1 MRLIAGLVFGVAIAR
16 TSFWGW
22 RIGRSL
28 DDTFGVLLGL
38 GASASVLILAVQLL
52 SLGRMLTPPALA
64 LVVAGFALAL
74 ELALRGRSRQFP
86 ASENIE
92 PGLLDSV
99 RGHRVVSYVA
109 LYQMLVFA
117 ALLMLGLWIQP
128 FGDNYHFSRPL
139 YWLQN
144 RGILPF
150 PVSNHRI
157 TAFAPGGD
165 ILTLPFVIYLRWHS
179 ASVVLGALCVAAVPW
194 VVWSL
199 ARRLGFAPL
208 PSMVSA
214 VASLG
219 VSAFPKA
226 IFSGDSDRM
235 VPALLIGAS
244 LIALLEAIARVE
256 RGHAWL
262 LPAAGSMYLFALGAG
277 IKDVNILFVPGYLIF
292 FVVCLGRRIVCRP
305 AAMALIVAVGLAG
318 IVASGAAWK
327 LVTNH
332 VYYGGL
338 SGPSSVT
345 SSSVA
350 VPSLS
355 DAWTRVLRGTTHFG
369 DLTVPMP
376 GVAGRLQG
384 AANKRFLRLLGARE
398 RLAGER
404 SGAFHSHDPRNLP
417 TRKGAGPVGLFLL
430 AALLLAIV
438 RPRSR
443 DDRETDRSCER
454 RLLGFY
460 CVLGFVLLHAVVR
473 WSDIGR
479 FRLAHGILLP
489 GLGLL
494 PIVLRGA
501 RARTAVLMLSVLSL
515 TVMGMYSAGVTVMK
529 RGLPLLSGASGVAA
543 VLDRRALVYRKISA
557 DGSETEFRA
566 RVDYTN
572 EEVLR
577 DIVDREIG
585 RTATVGWVSH
595 FNSEDFFLFGRRGD
609 NRVVPIVAHDPQWR
623 EKLLETDFVVVDA
636 GDEDWYNDVRTL
648 LTPVVTYERPDT
660 GRRIE
665 LMRAMPTP

>member
-1 MRLIAGLVFGVAIAR
+1 M
-16 TSFWGW
+16 
-22 RIGRSL
+22 
-28 DDTFGVLLGL
+28 
-38 GASASVLILAVQLL
+38 
-52 SLGRMLTPPALA
+52 
-64 LVVAGFALAL
+64 
-74 ELALRGRSRQFP
+74 
-86 ASENIE
+86 
-92 PGLLDSV
+92 
-99 RGHRVVSYVA
+99 
-109 LYQMLVFA
+109 
-117 ALLMLGLWIQP
+117 
-128 FGDNYHFSRPL
+128 
-139 YWLQN
+139 
-144 RGILPF
+144 
-150 PVSNHRI
+150 
-157 TAFAPGGD
+157 
-165 ILTLPFVIYLRWHS
+165 
-179 ASVVLGALCVAAVPW
+179 
-194 VVWSL
+194 
-199 ARRLGFAPL
+199 
-208 PSMVSA
+208 
-214 VASLG
+214 
-219 VSAFPKA
+219 
-226 IFSGDSDRM
+226 
-235 VPALLIGAS
+235 
-244 LIALLEAIARVE
+244 
-256 RGHAWL
+256 
-262 LPAAGSMYLFALGAG
+262 
-277 IKDVNILFVPGYLIF
+277 
-292 FVVCLGRRIVCRP
+292 
-305 AAMALIVAVGLAG
+305 
-318 IVASGAAWK
+318 
-327 LVTNH
+327 
-332 VYYGGL
+332 
-338 SGPSSVT
+338 
-345 SSSVA
+345 
-350 VPSLS
+350 
-355 DAWTRVLRGTTHFG
+355 
-369 DLTVPMP
+369 
-376 GVAGRLQG
+376 
-384 AANKRFLRLLGARE
+384 
-398 RLAGER
+398 
-404 SGAFHSHDPRNLP
+404 
-417 TRKGAGPVGLFLL
+417 GLFLL